1 MLSLL
6 IALVGAV
13 MLVALGVVRLLRSKT
28 VLQALLSGAPRQ
40 PGATPVEEAMIGL
53 EKAVETMQLGVTVT
67 DTSGR
72 ILYTNPADARM
83 HGYTPE
89 ELIGKEVRLFAPA
102 AAGKPFDQQ
111 MLAEMRSWRRET
123 INARKDGTTFPVHL
137 MSDVVKNPTGE
148 VVGIVTTCEDITL
161 RKRAEEALRESE
173 ERYAL
178 ASNGANDGTWDWNL
192 RTGEI
197 FCSPRWKGIL
207 GYEDQEVSVSGDEWL
222 GRVHAEDIELLRSE
236 LAAHV
241 EARSPHFEHEHR
253 VKHKD
258 GAYRWVLA
266 RGLAVRD
273 QAGTA
278 YRMAGSLTDITER
291 KVAEERLMHDALH
304 DHLTGLPNRAFF
316 LTLLDRSIKRTKRRR
331 DYLFA
336 VLFVDLDRFK
346 MVNDSLGHNSGDQ
359 LLVAISQRLS
369 SALRPGDIVARL
381 GGDEFTILLDDMRE
395 VHDATRVAERVQ
407 SELKEPFDLSG
418 HEVFTSA
425 SIGIALS
432 TAGHDLPEYLLRD
445 ADTAMYRAKSRGR
458 ARYEMFDE
466 AMHARAVAQLR
477 LETDLRRALERDEF
491 IVRYQPIVELKSSR
505 VIGFEALIRWMHPER
520 GMVPPA
526 DFISI
531 AEETGLIIPI
541 GQWVLRT
548 ACAQTADWLKR
559 FPENGN
565 LSISVNLSARHFQ
578 QPDLVQQ
585 ILSVL
590 GETGLPAQ
598 NLKLEITESML
609 MDDAESHKTM
619 IRDLRTA
626 GVQVQID
633 DFGTGYSSLSY
644 LQRFSVDTLKI
655 DRSFINSREGT
666 ETWDIVQTIISL
678 ARDLGVNVIA
688 EGVETE
694 EQTQRLKDLNCDQA
708 QGFLFR
714 EPVDPESVE
723 ALLTRV
729 SGKSLP

>member
-1 MLSLL
+1 
-6 IALVGAV
+6 
-13 MLVALGVVRLLRSKT
+13 
-28 VLQALLSGAPRQ
+28 
-40 PGATPVEEAMIGL
+40 
-53 EKAVETMQLGVTVT
+53 
-67 DTSGR
+67 
-72 ILYTNPADARM
+72 
-83 HGYTPE
+83 
-89 ELIGKEVRLFAPA
+89 
-102 AAGKPFDQQ
+102 
-111 MLAEMRSWRRET
+111 
-123 INARKDGTTFPVHL
+123 
-137 MSDVVKNPTGE
+137 
-148 VVGIVTTCEDITL
+148 
-161 RKRAEEALRESE
+161 
-173 ERYAL
+173 
-178 ASNGANDGTWDWNL
+178 
-192 RTGEI
+192 
-197 FCSPRWKGIL
+197 
-207 GYEDQEVSVSGDEWL
+207 
-222 GRVHAEDIELLRSE
+222 
-236 LAAHV
+236 
-241 EARSPHFEHEHR
+241 
-253 VKHKD
+253 
-258 GAYRWVLA
+258 
-266 RGLAVRD
+266 
-273 QAGTA
+273 
-278 YRMAGSLTDITER
+278 
-291 KVAEERLMHDALH
+291 
-304 DHLTGLPNRAFF
+304 
-316 LTLLDRSIKRTKRRR
+316 
-331 DYLFA
+331 
-336 VLFVDLDRFK
+336 VDLDRFK
-346 MVNDSLGHNSGDQ
+346 MVNDSLGHTSGDQ

-609 MDDAESHKTM
+609 MDDPESHKTM

-723 ALLTRV
+723 ALLTRI